1 MHKGGSIPPLL
12 SKCKVIVLCI
22 ILTTTIM
29 TKEMKAFITLIVS
42 LIVFV
47 LLLPFSLV
55 IAVVKI
61 IKGILNVIERT
72 LTFFVGSIREEI
84 LK

>member
-1 MHKGGSIPPLL
+1 
-12 SKCKVIVLCI
+12 
-22 ILTTTIM
+22 M

-42 LIVFV
+42 LITFI

-55 IAVVKI
+55 IIVIKI
-61 IKGILNVIERT
+61 IKGILNVIENT
-72 LTFFVGSIREEI
+72 LTFFIDSIRKEI

>member
-1 MHKGGSIPPLL
+1 MQGNSTLYN
-12 SKCKVIVLCI
+12 
-22 ILTTTIM
+22 LTIKIM

-55 IAVVKI
+55 IAIVKI
-61 IKGILNVIERT
+61 IKGVLNVIERT
-72 LTFFVGSIREEI
+72 LTFFISSIREEI

>member
-1 MHKGGSIPPLL
+1 
-12 SKCKVIVLCI
+12 
-22 ILTTTIM
+22 M

-42 LIVFV
+42 LITFI

-55 IAVVKI
+55 IIFIKI
-61 IKGILNVIERT
+61 VKGILNVIENT
-72 LTFFVGSIREEI
+72 LTFFIDSIRKEI

>member
-1 MHKGGSIPPLL
+1 
-12 SKCKVIVLCI
+12 
-22 ILTTTIM
+22 M

>member
-1 MHKGGSIPPLL
+1 
-12 SKCKVIVLCI
+12 
-22 ILTTTIM
+22 M

-42 LIVFV
+42 LITFV

-55 IAVVKI
+55 IVAIKI
-61 IKGILNVIERT
+61 IKGILNVIEGT
-72 LTFFVGSIREEI
+72 ITFFIESIRKEI

>member
-1 MHKGGSIPPLL
+1 
-12 SKCKVIVLCI
+12 
-22 ILTTTIM
+22 M

-42 LIVFV
+42 LITFI

-55 IAVVKI
+55 IIFIKI
-61 IKGILNVIERT
+61 IKGILNVIENT
-72 LTFFVGSIREEI
+72 LTFFIDSIRKEI

>member
-1 MHKGGSIPPLL
+1 MQRNSSLYNFKH
-12 SKCKVIVLCI
+12 
-22 ILTTTIM
+22 TIM

-42 LIVFV
+42 LITFV

-55 IAVVKI
+55 IVAIKI
-61 IKGILNVIERT
+61 IKGILNVIEGT
-72 LTFFVGSIREEI
+72 ITFFIESIRKEI